1 MTLIMDIAVVALRM
15 LMPLYCIV
23 IVYQCFASLRRRRR
37 PERPLVLL
45 QDVENGVKIP
55 VLFWENSIGR
65 SRGSDIA
72 VDDPA
77 VSRNHCVL
85 LRRKEGWFL
94 KDTGS
99 KTGTFIND
107 RRITERA
114 QVRID
119 DTTGASFSRG
129 ARSST
134 RSFPRAGSSQRSAT
148 SRPSSPT
155 S

>member
-15 LMPLYCIV
+15 LLPIYTVV
-23 IVYQCFASLRRRRR
+23 IVYQIFAAMRRRRR

-45 QDVENGVKIP
+45 QDLDTGVKIP

-65 SRGSDIA
+65 ARGSDIA

-85 LRRKEGWFL
+85 LRRKEGWFIT
-94 KDTGS
+94 DTGS
-99 KTGTFIND
+99 KTGTYVNGKRIK
-107 RRITERA
+107 RRT

-119 DTTGASFSRG
+119 DSISIGNKEFAFKRGEEFHEELQSSWFFSKV
-129 ARSST
+129 S
-134 RSFPRAGSSQRSAT
+134 
-148 SRPSSPT
+148 
-155 S
+155 